1 MDAVSEQDLELLDE
15 HLDGALSP
23 EEVDRVR
30 TRLAREPGL
39 AAALA
44 DLEAE
49 RAARSAGWASLEPD
63 DKQASAFA
71 RRVSVAARRQETW
84 SHVGRYARFGSAA
97 AACMLLGYF
106 VGWAGQDGPGS
117 TGPGRGPGD
126 GAGINQVGR
135 GGDGADRNS
144 ARSAGRYRVPV
155 GFDETGRPI
164 TQDFDTLDEAQRFAE
179 EVRKL
184 QDLRQDPVI
193 IQEQL

>member
-1 MDAVSEQDLELLDE
+1 MDAVSEQDLERLDE
-15 HLDGALSP
+15 HLDGALP
-23 EEVDRVR
+23 ANEAERLR

-49 RAARSAGWASLEPD
+49 RAARSAVWASLEPD
-63 DKQASAFA
+63 EKQASAFA
-71 RRVSVAARRQETW
+71 RRVLMAARRQETW
-84 SHVGRYARFGSAA
+84 GHVRRYARFGSAA
-97 AACMLLGYF
+97 AACMLIGYF
-106 VGWAGQDGPGS
+106 VGWAAQDGPGAA
-117 TGPGRGPGD
+117 GPGRGPG
-126 GAGINQVGR
+126 GSGINQISREGS
-135 GGDGADRNS
+135 GDGS
-144 ARSAGRYRVPV
+144 AQRTAGRYRVPV

-164 TQDFDTLDEAQRFAE
+164 TQDFDTLDEAQRFAD